1 MDSAWRYDLSK
12 HETIK
17 RILKSRTFQPSLQFA
32 NFLVFLLVIL
42 SGFIGVGLGARNF
55 SIPITWILWWVL
67 LWVLLIPFLGRAWCL
82 MCPISF
88 AAELIQRRFWSIK
101 GTELTLNLRW
111 PSVLRNTWLP
121 TGLLLIIAI
130 FLVVDVTQPFDTALL
145 VAILMGGAVVASVV
159 FPRRTFC
166 RYICPIGGLIGT
178 YSTFA
183 PTEVSVKD
191 RDICINGKRVG
202 DEVIRCNKEC
212 YVGNDGGYG
221 CPWFE
226 FPQTKVQNIYCGL
239 CAECLKTCPNDN
251 IAFNVRPFGLDLVVP
266 NVRRADEAFRSS
278 VALGLV
284 VFYSMA
290 LLGPWGWIKNW
301 GNFATPSPGVGLP
314 QHVMFALMVIVFTAL
329 LFPGVLLGSAWVSKK
344 LSGNPKVLKK
354 VFSDH
359 GYALVPLGI
368 MFWIG
373 FGLSLFLVNW
383 SYIPVV
389 ISDPFGFGWNLF
401 GTRDVPWT
409 PITSVLP
416 NLIVTFSIL
425 GMILSLDIGWKIS
438 LQTCSLKGRA
448 IRLFL
453 PFAVFV
459 VGVTLLYQSLFI

>member
-1 MDSAWRYDLSK
+1 MDSVWRYDITK
-12 HETIK
+12 HEIIK
-17 RILKSRTFQPSLQFA
+17 RILKSRALQPSLQFA

-42 SGFIGVGLGARNF
+42 SGIIGVGLGARNF

-67 LWVLLIPFLGRAWCL
+67 LWVLLIPFLGRAWCM

-88 AAELIQRRFWSIK
+88 PAELIQRRFWSRK
-101 GTELTLNLRW
+101 GAELTLNLRW

-121 TGLLLIIAI
+121 TGLLLLIAI

-145 VAILMGGAVVASVV
+145 VTILMGGAVIASVV

-166 RYICPIGGLIGT
+166 RYICPIGGVIGT

-183 PTEVSVKD
+183 PTEVTVKD

-212 YVGNDGGYG
+212 YVGSDDGYG

-226 FPQTKVQNIYCGL
+226 FPQTKVQNTYCGL

-251 IAFNVRPFGLDLVVP
+251 IAFNIRPFGLDLMVP
-266 NVRRADEAFRSS
+266 HIRRADEAFRSS
-278 VALGLV
+278 VVLGV
-284 VFYSMA
+284 AVFYSAA
-290 LLGPWGWIKNW
+290 LLGPWSWIKEW
-301 GNFATPSPGVGLP
+301 GNFATPPSTIGIP
-314 QHVMFALMVIVFTAL
+314 QHLMFAGIVVGVTAL
-329 LFPGVLLGSAWVSKK
+329 LFPGALLGSAWVSRK
-344 LSGNPKVLKK
+344 LSGKPMALKK

-368 MFWIG
+368 MLWIG

-389 ISDPFGFGWNLF
+389 VSDPFGFGWNLF

-409 PITSVLP
+409 PITWALP
-416 NLIVTFSIL
+416 NVIVTFSIL
-425 GMILSLDIGWKIS
+425 GMILSLHIGWKML
-438 LQTCSLKGRA
+438 LQTFSVKRRA
-448 IRLFL
+448 IRPFL
-453 PFAVFV
+453 PFAFFV
-459 VGVTLLYQSLFI
+459 VSVTLVYQSFFL